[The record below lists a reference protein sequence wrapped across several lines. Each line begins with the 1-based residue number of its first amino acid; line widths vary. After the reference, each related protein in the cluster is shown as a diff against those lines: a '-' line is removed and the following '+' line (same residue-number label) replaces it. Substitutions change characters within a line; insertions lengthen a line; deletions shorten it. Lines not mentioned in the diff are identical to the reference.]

1 MEAAL
6 ALIRSQLQE
15 TSQMLRSLE
24 APGRSHR
31 GAQLEAGWQGFLWG
45 GNVLRIIVNS
55 EGCFVW
61 QGKRMNRK
69 LLYPLEMNLALLKLS

>member
-24 APGRSHR
+24 ALGRSHC

-45 GNVLRIIVNS
+45 GM
-55 EGCFVW
+55 F
-61 QGKRMNRK
+61 
-69 LLYPLEMNLALLKLS
+69 